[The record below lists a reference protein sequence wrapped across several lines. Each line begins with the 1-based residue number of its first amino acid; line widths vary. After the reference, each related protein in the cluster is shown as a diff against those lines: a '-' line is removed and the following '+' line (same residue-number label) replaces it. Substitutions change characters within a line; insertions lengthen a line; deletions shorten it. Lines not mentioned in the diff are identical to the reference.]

1 MTNAKLDLK
10 KFVDTLV
17 VTWKVTSLNYQIRK
31 WPHIGLVAY
40 SISDGAHTGGASDFS
55 V

>member
-10 KFVDTLV
+10 KFVNTLV
-17 VTWKVTSLNYQIRK
+17 VTWKETNLNSQIRK
-31 WPHIGLVAY
+31 WPHIRLVVY